1 MLKKYEQK
9 MYLILNTFKEE
20 SFKEKRLKIYNNIP
34 NMLDILEIYA
44 IEEIFRLGSKG
55 YFYKLMSCKGEDLII
70 DTDNTPEWI
79 YSNDYRYWI
88 MDAIADSIYCRT
100 GGCVGI
106 VNSDGYIYN
115 RNMHGSYDLG
125 FFTVRPVVELYKSAL
140 PIDDEKSTDDGI
152 KRAIINTAVSVG
164 INEMMKDN
172 SSSIEG
178 IKQRQLS
185 KGVFSDMDKKYLID
199 IISSHPGNFK
209 SIEKLAMTFYPI
221 AKQFIDDNNGD
232 EVLNNL
238 FGFDVTECRTNI
250 TGEDV
255 FGKKDKQK
263 LR

>member
-55 YFYKLMSCKGEDLII
+55 YFYKLMSCKGEDLIKEYN
-70 DTDNTPEWI
+70 DFMKKCRNDFDFELEKYKQYYKRNSNLTDVEKFCMSLILKNNEQRELLDKKSK
-79 YSNDYRYWI
+79 YHYDDLYELDY
-88 MDAIADSIYCRT
+88 
-100 GGCVGI
+100 
-106 VNSDGYIYN
+106 
-115 RNMHGSYDLG
+115 
-125 FFTVRPVVELYKSAL
+125 
-140 PIDDEKSTDDGI
+140 STDDGI